1 MQIRNARDFWS
12 GAMFIAFGAFFM
24 VWALM
29 HYHMGSAVRMGPGY
43 FPAVLGGLL
52 TLLGIVVFVG
62 SLSIEGPP
70 LEQFRLR
77 PLALVSAGC
86 VLYGYMMRPLGLV
99 LATVLLV
106 FVSAFGGHEFKWKE
120 VAFLAVALVLFSVLV
135 FVKGLSLPFPLWPS
149 AFD

>member
-1 MQIRNARDFWS
+1 MKIKAPKDFWS
-12 GAMFIAFGAFFM
+12 GAMFIAFGLFFM
-24 VWALM
+24 AWALM
-29 HYHMGSAVRMGPGY
+29 HYHLGSAVRMGPGY

-52 TLLGIVVFVG
+52 AILGTAVFVG
-62 SLSIEGPP
+62 SLSTEGEP
-70 LEQFRLR
+70 LGVIRLR
-77 PLALVSAGC
+77 PVSLVCVGC
-86 VLYGYMMRPLGLV
+86 VLYGYMMKPLGLV

-120 VAFLAVALVLFSVLV
+120 VAVLSVMLVVFSVLV